1 LGVSGE
7 AEAEPGAA
15 LGEVFGGDVTA
26 VGFDDAADESKPE
39 TEAAGVV
46 LAGAFATVEGFKEVC
61 EVVGGEAGT
70 VVVDGDFDEGAPGGS
85 VDADDAA
92 RLAVAGGVGQKVMEA
107 VDESDAVAADTGRE
121 RVGDL
126 DGGLG
131 GGEFGL

>member
-7 AEAEPGAA
+7 AEAEARAA

-26 VGFDDAADESKPE
+26 VGFDDAADEGEAEAK
-39 TEAAGVV
+39 AAGVA
-46 LAGAFATVEGFKEVC
+46 LAGAFAPVEGLEEVC

-92 RLAVAGGVGQKVMEA
+92 GLAVAGSVGQKVMEA
-107 VDESDAVAADTGRE
+107 VDESHSVAADTGRE
-121 RVGDL
+121 RVGDS